1 MVNNFS
7 VRNWFFIAFSL
18 VPCAGYA
25 STLNLENYKVSVIY
39 SGEHYQLTSN
49 EQSDEKWMTERKNAM
64 EGPVNLAGNYVVYTV
79 GCGGGTVCGEI
90 LNVKTGEVVGS
101 LPNAYYINREGG
113 TAPFALISKADRRLL
128 IVIGVAADPEIG
140 MSGEEVNQRNRQR
153 YYEFADNE
161 LHLIKVF
168 EK

>member
-1 MVNNFS
+1 LV
-7 VRNWFFIAFSL
+7 FIAFSL

-25 STLNLENYKVSVIY
+25 STLNFENYKVSEIY

-101 LPNAYYINREGG
+101 FLMLTTLMAR
-113 TAPFALISKADRRLL
+113 AALRRLHSYPKQT
-128 IVIGVAADPEIG
+128 VD
-140 MSGEEVNQRNRQR
+140 
-153 YYEFADNE
+153 Y
-161 LHLIKVF
+161 
-168 EK
+168 